1 MQHMNHFLPDLSRL
15 ALPTGTRPEGSKR
28 PRTEEDGGDVPA
40 SSAYT
45 DGMEAETV
53 DTPSIRWFPVIGKKE
68 VFKLL
73 DMSKNNL
80 QEFDAN
86 PLNHRIW
93 TRGNTEDWSG
103 MDFALN
109 YKADPSKMLWTNAKL
124 MYQQTLV
131 GPKVGI
137 MRFYTVDPSVH
148 IMSGVFEGSHST
160 GMFDDY
166 TLARD
171 GFEAGETVEEV
182 RDKLAK
188 ANPAY
193 TSAEQQN
200 TILQGRADAYTQG
213 FISDPQDHAA
223 VVGGGEL
230 EDPNKMRY
238 NERSIAL
245 FWPIGARGG
254 FNEQRR
260 VATIQADRGLMQSWF
275 QIRHTV
281 MRLDAYLTRAIE
293 IGDNRPNNGQVHT
306 LGTSV
311 QNNSQP
317 FMLTSHMI
325 PLERNRKEQMEKDID
340 AIGNNF
346 YGPDG
351 NSQSSMLLP
360 RVDWTASPQLLVG
373 VLSTQQSGS
382 TCGMCKRAIG
392 VMPVDRKKLAE
403 PDGDTLRT
411 SIEQLLQSC
420 PWL

>member
-1 MQHMNHFLPDLSRL
+1 
-15 ALPTGTRPEGSKR
+15 
-28 PRTEEDGGDVPA
+28 
-40 SSAYT
+40 
-45 DGMEAETV
+45 MEAETAAV

-73 DMSKNNL
+73 DMSKNKL
-80 QEFDAN
+80 QEFDCD

-109 YKADPSKMLWTNAKL
+109 YQADPSKMLWTNAKL

-137 MRFYTVDPSVH
+137 MRFYIVDPNVR
-148 IMSGVFEGSHST
+148 IMSGVFEGSHGT

-182 RDKLAK
+182 RDKLAE
-188 ANPAY
+188 ANSPY

-200 TILQGRADAYTQG
+200 TALLAIADQYTQG
-213 FISDPQDHAA
+213 ETTDPQDQAL
-223 VVGGGEL
+223 VVRGGGYT
-230 EDPNKMRY
+230 DPNKMRY
-238 NERSIAL
+238 EERSVAL

-254 FNEQRR
+254 FSEQRR
-260 VATIQADRGLMQSWF
+260 IVTIQTDRQLMTAWLQR
-275 QIRHTV
+275 RHTV

-293 IGDNRPNNGQVHT
+293 IGENRPNNGQVHT

-351 NSQSSMLLP
+351 NPESSMLLP
-360 RVDWTASPQLLVG
+360 RVDSTASPQLLVG
-373 VLSTQQSGS
+373 VLSTQQGGS
-382 TCGMCKRAIG
+382 ACGMCKRAVG

-403 PDGDTLRT
+403 PDGNTLRT
-411 SIEQLLQSC
+411 SIEQLLNSC